1 MTESMS
7 TNIKNLKIVTQAS
20 DMTTPYDP
28 SSPLFF
34 IPIIFSLA
42 LVLVIVNIL
51 IYLYKK
57 YYGFEIKPSGG
68 SDQSLNSIQ
77 DEVQIKESK
86 KLRFKYLLAYILTRG
101 SVWSK
106 SPYLYTMYN
115 KYHGFA
121 IDEIGILYVIDA
133 VTALISGPLL
143 GNLADKYGR
152 KLFCINYCI
161 LVIANL
167 SLRVTGSITLAYLA
181 QVLTGL
187 GAGLIMTTFESW
199 VNYEANKVFKENSYD
214 KEKFLKKLFKQQS
227 LSDAL
232 TSLFITS
239 ITAVAFSKYGI
250 LFPICLSIFF
260 ASLAMCVILLFWDEN
275 KPNAHVK

>member
-1 MTESMS
+1 MTESS
-7 TNIKNLKIVTQAS
+7 SKNLKSITLDTQTS
-20 DMTTPYDP
+20 SVFTTSYDP
-28 SSPLFF
+28 STPLFF
-34 IPIIFSLA
+34 LPIICFLII
-42 LVLVIVNIL
+42 LLVIVNIL
-51 IYLYKK
+51 IYIYKK
-57 YYGFEIKPSGG
+57 YYCLENKQKDSEDSMF
-68 SDQSLNSIQ
+68 
-77 DEVQIKESK
+77 DEVQFEESK
-86 KLRFKYLLAYILTRG
+86 KLKLKYFLAYILTRG

-115 KYHGFA
+115 KYHGFT

-133 VTALISGPLL
+133 VTALISGPAL

-152 KLFCINYCI
+152 KLFCVNYCI

-167 SLRVTGSITLAYLA
+167 SLRITGSKSLAYLA

-199 VNYEANKVFKENSYD
+199 VNYEANKIFKENSAC

-250 LFPICLSIFF
+250 LFPIWLSML
-260 ASLAMCVILLFWDEN
+260 LAGLALGVILLFWEEN
-275 KPNAHVK
+275 KPNEEIK